1 MFHPWNKSLLANYL
15 LSHVTTFS
23 SGHLG
28 EVSVRKWG
36 IIAGAALLAGCAAT
50 GQEVAAPRAATG
62 REVAALEDNTGSLPN
77 GSRFTTENVMKVH
90 SGMGSNEILKMFGA
104 PKNVSQSVC
113 GAAVGKP
120 WTCTTW
126 EYGERSYD
134 WASFTFAGH
143 SGSLVLNDFNVH
155 TK

>member
-1 MFHPWNKSLLANYL
+1 MGDHRWCSFAGRLRRDWPGSCGSKSRDWPG
-15 LSHVTTFS
+15 S
-23 SGHLG
+23 
-28 EVSVRKWG
+28 
-36 IIAGAALLAGCAAT
+36 C
-50 GQEVAAPRAATG
+50 
-62 REVAALEDNTGSLPN
+62 DSLPN
-77 GSRFTTENVMKVH
+77 GSRFTTENIMKVRA
-90 SGMGSNEILKMFGA
+90 GMRSNEILEMFCA

-120 WTCTTW
+120 WTCITW
-126 EYGERSYD
+126 EYGEHYYD